1 MVNLPNVLS
10 ADLHPFGVTTSRAT
24 NTGAQKISGQTN
36 PRARLHQGD
45 ADFCAGGASGYSRF
59 IPPGAPSR
67 PWQLIRFRRFRSSL
81 LALASLD
88 LACRDHRPDFSA
100 TFTTIAFDD
109 SSLQWLGISDLIAE
123 PEGPSFISRTVTQPP
138 CGPALLV
145 TQDPIRTFTWR
156 VDHACIELEGVAS
169 SCVERYRLR
178 ISIGR
183 AARDGCSMS
192 CCLLLFCLIEPAV
205 SVDAVL

>member
-1 MVNLPNVLS
+1 
-10 ADLHPFGVTTSRAT
+10 
-24 NTGAQKISGQTN
+24 
-36 PRARLHQGD
+36 
-45 ADFCAGGASGYSRF
+45 
-59 IPPGAPSR
+59 
-67 PWQLIRFRRFRSSL
+67 L

-145 TQDPIRTFTWR
+145 TQDPSRKPIVR
-156 VDHACIELEGVAS
+156 GS
-169 SCVERYRLR
+169 VET
-178 ISIGR
+178 
-183 AARDGCSMS
+183 
-192 CCLLLFCLIEPAV
+192 
-205 SVDAVL
+205 